1 MKRVKAGKLKED
13 LDRKE
18 DTTDDVTRK
27 KIKKHLSDINDVI
40 TDEDI
45 KNVVVTG
52 TKKEKKI
59 KKEDEPK
66 KPGKN
71 EDTSLASWNILVD

>member
-1 MKRVKAGKLKED
+1 MPACPKGGLY
-13 LDRKE
+13 
-18 DTTDDVTRK
+18 VTVTSSGGNCS
-27 KIKKHLSDINDVI
+27 IMAS
-40 TDEDI
+40 T
-45 KNVVVTG
+45 TG

-71 EDTSLASWNILVD
+71 EDTSLASWNILED